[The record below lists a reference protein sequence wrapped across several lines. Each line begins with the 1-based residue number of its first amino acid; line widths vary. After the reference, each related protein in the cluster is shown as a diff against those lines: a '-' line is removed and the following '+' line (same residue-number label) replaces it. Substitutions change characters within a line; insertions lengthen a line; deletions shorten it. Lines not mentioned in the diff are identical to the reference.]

1 ALVDFTGM
9 ERQQINYKRLSL
21 TDITRPYPHPLRPA
35 PHSPCS
41 PRSRFP
47 LPPVPPPSPLPPQAL
62 VDFTGMERQQI
73 NYKRLS
79 LTDITIDIPK
89 AASKKELRAAIEAG
103 EVQSKWEAS
112 SWGRKLLI
120 QKKRAALTDFERFKI
135 AAARSQK
142 AKAVKKALA

>member
-1 ALVDFTGM
+1 MPFRRYMEVGRVCMVNFGPMYGKLVVVVDIIDQNRALVDFTDM
-9 ERQQINYKRLSL
+9 ERQQIN
-21 TDITRPYPHPLRPA
+21 
-35 PHSPCS
+35 
-41 PRSRFP
+41 F
-47 LPPVPPPSPLPPQAL
+47 
-62 VDFTGMERQQI
+62 
-73 NYKRLS
+73 KRLS

-135 AAARSQK
+135 AIARSQK

>member
-1 ALVDFTGM
+1 MPFRRYMEVGRVCMVNFGPMYGKLVVVVDIIDQNRALIDFTGM
-9 ERQQINYKRLSL
+9 ERQQIN
-21 TDITRPYPHPLRPA
+21 
-35 PHSPCS
+35 
-41 PRSRFP
+41 F
-47 LPPVPPPSPLPPQAL
+47 
-62 VDFTGMERQQI
+62 
-73 NYKRLS
+73 KRLS

>member
-1 ALVDFTGM
+1 MPFRRYMEVGRVCMVNFGPMYGKLVVVV
-9 ERQQINYKRLSL
+9 
-21 TDITRPYPHPLRPA
+21 DIIDQNR
-35 PHSPCS
+35 
-41 PRSRFP
+41 
-47 LPPVPPPSPLPPQAL
+47 AL

>member
-1 ALVDFTGM
+1 MVNFGPMYGKLVVVV
-9 ERQQINYKRLSL
+9 
-21 TDITRPYPHPLRPA
+21 DIIDQNR
-35 PHSPCS
+35 
-41 PRSRFP
+41 
-47 LPPVPPPSPLPPQAL
+47 AL

-89 AASKKELRAAIEAG
+89 AASKKELRAAIEAA

-135 AAARSQK
+135 ATARSQK

>member
-1 ALVDFTGM
+1 MPFRRYMEVGRVCMVNFGPMYGKLVVVVDIIDQNRALVDFTGM
-9 ERQQINYKRLSL
+9 ERQQIN
-21 TDITRPYPHPLRPA
+21 
-35 PHSPCS
+35 
-41 PRSRFP
+41 F
-47 LPPVPPPSPLPPQAL
+47 
-62 VDFTGMERQQI
+62 
-73 NYKRLS
+73 KRLS